1 MRFAGTSTRAPVF
14 GLRPT
19 RGWRCRVRK
28 LPKPRIS
35 ILSPV
40 RRLFPP
46 LSKIAST
53 ITSES
58 LRVISPT
65 RDTSSINSALVMLPA
80 FPFSANIHG
89 FLDGHGRCRGL
100 PLIIFQARALLVFGY
115 GTKAQSDLLF
125 RFIHLNYLKIVL
137 VADGQGIF
145 ARALIGHGRN
155 LRFVAQRFDARRQ
168 FHEHSE

>member
-1 MRFAGTSTRAPVF
+1 MRLEGTSTRVPVF

-19 RGWRCRVRK
+19 RGWRCLVRK

-40 RRLFPP
+40 RRLFTT

-58 LRVISPT
+58 LRVISTT

-89 FLDGHGRCRGL
+89 FFDGHRSSGGL
-100 PLIIFQARALLVFGY
+100 ALIIFQARALLVFGY
-115 GTKAQSDLLF
+115 GTKAQSDFLL
-125 RFIHLNYLKIVL
+125 R
-137 VADGQGIF
+137 
-145 ARALIGHGRN
+145 
-155 LRFVAQRFDARRQ
+155 
-168 FHEHSE
+168 